1 MFINNSLVILEQ
13 KMTLES
19 LSRPDVSVAF
29 QEGVKT
35 DQTAEI
41 TNENNDAHELPV
53 GVERISLPDGT
64 RDWISGLEL
73 PPGYALI
80 GGAARSVAT
89 EMLTGQEVPVRDIDV
104 AAFTEYGPDLSLASE
119 VSERLMPDD
128 YTFGHGV
135 QASQLSDY
143 FGSRDFTMN
152 EVAVVDGQLLVSE
165 QAQYDLRHNI
175 IRPTIYE
182 HNPDQDWHLSP
193 KLAVK
198 TVLLQA
204 MLEQSTGKE
213 VTIAGVDLTSY
224 RCDLRNNDG
233 ETWMRPFFVALGFQK
248 ALEYGEDVAS
258 AFLDKLQ
265 QYDMIRAD
273 SMQYGVDTDERLH
286 AFADE
291 VAGVSDF
298 EFRGIASERLD
309 RMRQLTTGNY
319 SLGDLLHSVGG
330 DEYEQY
336 VHYQEIAQSY
346 GGKGRQY
353 TDESKY

>member
-1 MFINNSLVILEQ
+1 MSVE
-13 KMTLES
+13 TLEPP
-19 LSRPDVSVAF
+19 LLRPEED
-29 QEGVKT
+29 
-35 DQTAEI
+35 
-41 TNENNDAHELPV
+41 NDAHELPM
-53 GVERISLPDGT
+53 GVEKIPLPDST

-89 EMLTGQEVPVRDIDV
+89 EMLTGQDVPVRDVDV
-104 AAFTEYGPDLSLASE
+104 AAFTEYSPDLSLASE

-135 QASQLSDY
+135 QSSNLPDY
-143 FGSRDFTMN
+143 FASRDFTMN
-152 EVAVVDGQLLVSE
+152 EVAVVDGQLLISS
-165 QAQYDLRHNI
+165 QARHDLTRNI
-175 IRPTIYE
+175 IRPTTHE

-198 TVLLQA
+198 AVLLQT
-204 MLEQSTGKE
+204 MLEQATGKQATVE
-213 VTIAGVDLTSY
+213 DVNLTGY
-224 RCDLRNNDG
+224 RCDLKTDDE

-273 SMQYGVDTDERLH
+273 SLEYGSNTDERLH

-291 VAGVSDF
+291 VAGASDF
-298 EFRGIASERLD
+298 EFRGVASERLD
-309 RMRQLTTGNY
+309 RMRQLTVGNY

-330 DEYEQY
+330 GEYEQY
-336 VHYQEIAQSY
+336 ARYHEIAQSY